1 MIVRAWG
8 TVNGYD
14 VVLRNTGGEQWAF
27 DVPALPDGDYIVMDL
42 AAEDDTGDVGY
53 LATVMFIMDGRHE
66 MQARVVPRG
75 FRADVQNRNYTAY
88 PTIQEVIGKI
98 MKDKE
103 YTGEVKIRNPYAAT
117 VRERGYRIERVV
129 CRRSAD

>member
-8 TVNGYD
+8 TANGYK
-14 VVLRNTGGEQWAF
+14 VVLRNIGGDQWAF

-53 LATVMFIMDGRHE
+53 LATVMFIMNGRHE
-66 MQARVVPRG
+66 MMARVVPRG
-75 FRADVQNRNYTAY
+75 FKADVIGRNYIAY
-88 PTIQEVIGKI
+88 PTIQEAIGVI

-103 YTGEVKIRNPYAAT
+103 YSGKVKEWNPYAVT
-117 VRERGYRIERVV
+117 VKERGYRIERVV
-129 CRRSAD
+129 CRRSSD